1 MVINSGHPLFR
12 CAIAIVLLLTSHF
25 SHAAELV
32 AQLDRAEVSEGQS
45 VTLTITATDLDG
57 EPDLGVLESDF
68 EVLDTS
74 RSRNVRITNGQ
85 TQSSMVWQLGLMP
98 LRSGTLTIPAL
109 SMDGQQSESIELVVR
124 KAGTVS
130 ESKGSEEF
138 MLELSVDKQAPF
150 VQEQVILSAKV
161 FQSRSII
168 EGSLSD
174 PQSDGVILERLGND
188 RTYTSKIGDTNYQ
201 VIERKYAVFPQES
214 GELSIGPLRLVASV
228 RQDGRSTQ
236 SLFTPTRK
244 ISVSSNRVTLD
255 VKPRTNGTGWWLPAE
270 TLSLAAEW
278 NEMPDEV
285 TVDEPITRTIQLS
298 VKGLHGTQLPSIEP
312 PELDTARIYPD
323 QAETQNQVVD
333 DSIVSYRTQKWA
345 IIPRKPGPLVMPE
358 IRLEWFDTL
367 SREVRVA
374 VLPEQT
380 IHVSAKASDSV
391 SEKPALAE
399 STKQADELRNE
410 ATDNV
415 ASEKLPAAEPVV
427 REVEVSNVWKILAIV
442 SLVGWLLTMIVWWWK
457 SRIGGAQKARSSKML
472 SRKNASLRDVVSACD
487 SNNPS
492 RISEALLTWA
502 KLQWAD
508 DVERPRNLSQLASKL
523 GSVELL
529 QFFTRLEQSLYS
541 TDSEPVDCGELVA
554 KIRQAIQSMP
564 ADRKDSLQSNPLPE
578 L

>member
-1 MVINSGHPLFR
+1 MVVNSGHPFFR
-12 CAIAIVLLLTSHF
+12 CAIAIVLLLKSHF
-25 SHAAELV
+25 LYAADLV

-57 EPDLGVLESDF
+57 EPDLSVLESDF

-85 TQSSMVWQLGLMP
+85 SQSSMVWQLGLMP

-109 SMDGQQSESIELVVR
+109 SMDGQQSETIQLVVR
-124 KAGTVS
+124 KAGSVS
-130 ESKGSEEF
+130 ESKGTEEF

-228 RQDGRSTQ
+228 RQDGRSTR

-270 TLSLAAEW
+270 TLSLTAEW

-285 TVDEPITRTIQLS
+285 TVDEPITRTIQMS

-312 PELDTARIYPD
+312 PQLDSARIYPD
-323 QAETQNQVVD
+323 QADTQNQVVD
-333 DSIVSYRTQKWA
+333 DSIVSYQTQKWA
-345 IIPRKPGPLVMPE
+345 IIPRRPGPLVLPE

-367 SREVRVA
+367 SREVKVA

-380 IHVSAKASDSV
+380 IQVSAKISDPV
-391 SEKPALAE
+391 SETPPIAE
-399 STKQADELRNE
+399 STEQADEFRNE
-410 ATDNV
+410 DSKNV
-415 ASEKLPAAEPVV
+415 ASEKLPVVEPVV
-427 REVEVSNVWKILAIV
+427 READASNVWKLLAIV
-442 SLVGWLLTMIVWWWK
+442 SLVGWLLTMTVWWWK
-457 SRIGGAQKARSSKML
+457 SRTGGAQDVRSSKML
-472 SRKNASLRDVVSACD
+472 YRKNASLRDVASACET
-487 SNNPS
+487 NNPS
-492 RISEALLTWA
+492 RINEALLTWA

-508 DVERPRNLSQLASKL
+508 DLERPRNLSQLASKL

-554 KIRQAIQSMP
+554 KIRQAIKSMP
-564 ADRKDSLQSNPLPE
+564 AVRKESVQSNPLPE